1 MNMTESPDA
10 DCHMIKVESKEAGK
24 GAIFKVLEKQNTGEY
39 DYIYMVNSQYE

>member
-24 GAIFKVLEKQNTGEY
+24 GAIFEV
-39 DYIYMVNSQYE
+39 

>member
-39 DYIYMVNSQYE
+39 DYMVYSQYK